1 VPDGKSGAKKGGK
14 MNRYVTAAIAVIF
27 LSLTLVLSAWAEPN
41 VKEGNWEIT
50 STTEI
55 KGLGATPP
63 QKVNQCISQKDVI
76 PMAAKDDQCKVV
88 TSNVSGDAVTWAIEC
103 RKPEGTIEGQGEII
117 YKGETF
123 DGLIRWTV
131 SQPGQDKAEMTQKI
145 QGRRIGACE

>member
-1 VPDGKSGAKKGGK
+1 
-14 MNRYVTAAIAVIF
+14 MNRYVAVAMAIMFVA
-27 LSLTLVLSAWAEPN
+27 LASWTWAEPN

-55 KGLGATPP
+55 KGLGTTLP
-63 QKVNQCISQKDVI
+63 QKVNQCISKKDVI

-131 SQPGQDKAEMTQKI
+131 TQPGQDKAEMTQKI
-145 QGRRIGACE
+145 AGRRIGACE